1 MKKLNFKK
9 LEEICE
15 KIQFP
20 EIQSLGN
27 GLYKIIPEN
36 IICGDK
42 FLEKVNEAILDYI
55 KEYNIDTSAEHP
67 NYKGDDIVR
76 YSFEKRRV
84 QDKELEYN
92 KWERFHSQ

>member
-1 MKKLNFKK
+1 MKNLSFKK
-9 LEEICE
+9 LEEVCE

-42 FLEKVNEAILDYI
+42 FLEKVNEPILDYI
-55 KEYNIDTSAEHP
+55 KEYNTDTSTHYP
-67 NYKGDDIVR
+67 Q
-76 YSFEKRRV
+76 FRV
-84 QDKELEYN
+84 KI
-92 KWERFHSQ
+92 

>member
-1 MKKLNFKK
+1 MKNLSFKK

-27 GLYKIIPEN
+27 GLYKIIPGN
-36 IICGDK
+36 IICGNK

-55 KEYNIDTSAEHP
+55 KKYNIDTSAGHP
-67 NYKGDDIVR
+67 TSWGDDIVR
-76 YSFEKRRV
+76 HSFEKRRI
-84 QDKELEYN
+84 
-92 KWERFHSQ
+92 

>member
-1 MKKLNFKK
+1 MKNLNFKK

-15 KIQFP
+15 EIQFP

-36 IICGDK
+36 IICGEE

-55 KEYNIDTSAEHP
+55 KEYNTDTSAP
-67 NYKGDDIVR
+67 PLLG
-76 YSFEKRRV
+76 
-84 QDKELEYN
+84 
-92 KWERFHSQ
+92 

>member
-1 MKKLNFKK
+1 MKNLSFKK
-9 LEEICE
+9 LEETCE

-55 KEYNIDTSAEHP
+55 KEYNIDTSAGHP
-67 NYKGDDIVR
+67 TSEGDDIVR
-76 YSFEKRRV
+76 YFEETQRV
-84 QDKELEYN
+84 KDKEP
-92 KWERFHSQ
+92 

>member
-1 MKKLNFKK
+1 MKNLSFKK

-55 KEYNIDTSAEHP
+55 KEYNIDTSAGHP
-67 NYKGDDIVR
+67 TSEGDDIVR
-76 YSFEKRRV
+76 HS
-84 QDKELEYN
+84 KETWRNLG
-92 KWERFHSQ
+92 

>member
-1 MKKLNFKK
+1 MKNLNFKK

-36 IICGDK
+36 IICGYK

-55 KEYNIDTSAEHP
+55 KEYNIDTSTEHP
-67 NYKGDDIVR
+67 TSEGDDIVR
-76 YSFEKRRV
+76 HSFEKRRI
-84 QDKELEYN
+84 
-92 KWERFHSQ
+92 